1 MANTYTVGIVSDIHF
16 ASAAEQARG
25 NDYEWRDVTN
35 PLLRFLIRFYRRHLW
50 LRDPLNQNHLLDRF
64 LERSNGFDYLIAN
77 GDYAVNTSCFGLSDD
92 AALQGATECIEK
104 LRQKFGDKLRLN
116 IGDHELGKLS
126 IVGGRGGMRL
136 ASWQRAIQQ
145 LKLEPFWQL
154 QLGNYVLLNV
164 VSSLVAFP
172 AFEAD
177 ARSSERAQWQELRTA
192 HLDQVRQAFD
202 SLKPTQRIVLFCHDP
217 TALPFLWK
225 EESVRSRLPQLE
237 QTIIGHLHSNLIL
250 WKSRLLAGIPRITF
264 LGHTAKKLSSALREA
279 RHWRFFRVRLCP
291 ALAGIELLKDGGY
304 LTAELETDARQSA
317 KFQLHRL
324 PHSAK

>member
-50 LRDPLNQNHLLDRF
+50 LRDPLNKNHLLDRF

-164 VSSLVAFP
+164 VSYSSHFRLSKPTPAPPNARNGRSCGPLTSTRSVRHSTRSSRPSASSFSATIPPPFPFFGRRNLCAPVSHNLSKPSLVI
-172 AFEAD
+172 
-177 ARSSERAQWQELRTA
+177 ST
-192 HLDQVRQAFD
+192 
-202 SLKPTQRIVLFCHDP
+202 RI
-217 TALPFLWK
+217 
-225 EESVRSRLPQLE
+225 
-237 QTIIGHLHSNLIL
+237 
-250 WKSRLLAGIPRITF
+250 
-264 LGHTAKKLSSALREA
+264 LSSGKAAYLPESLESLFSGTPQKNSA
-279 RHWRFFRVRLCP
+279 QPCAKL
-291 ALAGIELLKDGGY
+291 GIGAFSASAFAPPWPELNCSKMV
-304 LTAELETDARQSA
+304 AI
-317 KFQLHRL
+317 
-324 PHSAK
+324 